1 MLFDSQKQLL
11 NENFHVT
18 NNPYAYID
26 PDGKNPLLITAAI
39 GAGAGAVIGGGIS
52 AYIQYRDTGSVNL
65 ADVGKVAGAGAVG
78 GGVIGLTLGAGA
90 TLGISAGVT
99 GVVGGLAGGEATEL
113 TSSLLNNEGYLFNPN
128 RAVTNAIL
136 GGGLGA
142 LGDKIGGSS
151 SQTLKTSNLPKEAQS
166 TLKLIEGGKAESLK
180 TLNSHVFENRPVGGK
195 SLLPKH
201 SDSKYYMAYD
211 INVPGTTNRGT
222 QRFVIGKNG
231 ERYYTKDHYKSFNK
245 VSGGKKW
252 K

>member
-65 ADVGKVAGAGAVG
+65 AD
-78 GGVIGLTLGAGA
+78 
-90 TLGISAGVT
+90 
-99 GVVGGLAGGEATEL
+99 
-113 TSSLLNNEGYLFNPN
+113 
-128 RAVTNAIL
+128 
-136 GGGLGA
+136 
-142 LGDKIGGSS
+142 
-151 SQTLKTSNLPKEAQS
+151 
-166 TLKLIEGGKAESLK
+166 GGKAESLK
-180 TLNSHVFENRPVGGK
+180 TLNAHVFENRPVGGK

-245 VSGGKKW
+245 VSG
-252 K
+252 